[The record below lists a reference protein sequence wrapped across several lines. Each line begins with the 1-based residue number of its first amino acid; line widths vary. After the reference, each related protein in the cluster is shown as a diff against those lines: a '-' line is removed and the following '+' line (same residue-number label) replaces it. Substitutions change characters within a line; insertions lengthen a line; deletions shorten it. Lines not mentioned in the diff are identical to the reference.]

1 MLPSSQQKR
10 RIPPPNCGL
19 TALCMPIC
27 SAPRSKLVVGTGGK
41 WAAGLN
47 LCVEAGLQMFGRLV
61 HTDYFS
67 INYKLSA
74 WSLQSVSAAMC
85 NSSTFWDTRDR
96 TQVWVLVSLLKRCRD
111 EEGVCLGVFM
121 LSNLN
126 ADLWDPNTNLVQEP
140 QQSVVIYCI
149 CREKSHSFWAWQQ
162 I

>member
-27 SAPRSKLVVGTGGK
+27 SAPRSKLVVGRGGK

-47 LCVEAGLQMFGRLV
+47 LCVEAGLQMFDRLV

-67 INYKLSA
+67 INCKLSA
-74 WSLQSVSAAMC
+74 RPLEFISAAIC
-85 NSSTFWDTRDR
+85 CSSTFWDIRSK
-96 TQVWVLVSLLKRCRD
+96 TQVWVLVSLLECGRD

-121 LSNLN
+121 LSDLN
-126 ADLWDPNTNLVQEP
+126 ADLWDPDTNLVQKP

-149 CREKSHSFWAWQQ
+149 CRERSHKFSAW
-162 I
+162 